1 MQYTITVSGA
11 ELEVLSLAIGRMPT
25 AKPIVARQPKAVAS
39 RPTGPNPWQE
49 TQPLDDASA
58 EWIRKRETRNF
69 TPRYPKF
76 APSRSTGPTRWTNA
90 DRAALAGF
98 NELAVVFWRRLG
110 HEVVISGP
118 FTAINANGANVS
130 VRPLTTTN

>member
-25 AKPIVARQPKAVAS
+25 AKPIVTRQPKAVAP

-58 EWIRKRETRNF
+58 EWIRERETRNF
-69 TPRYPKF
+69 APRYPKF
-76 APSRSTGPTRWTNA
+76 APSKATGPKRWTNA
-90 DRAALAGF
+90 ERVALAGF

-110 HEVVISGP
+110 HEVVVSGS
-118 FTAINANGANVS
+118 IDANGANVS